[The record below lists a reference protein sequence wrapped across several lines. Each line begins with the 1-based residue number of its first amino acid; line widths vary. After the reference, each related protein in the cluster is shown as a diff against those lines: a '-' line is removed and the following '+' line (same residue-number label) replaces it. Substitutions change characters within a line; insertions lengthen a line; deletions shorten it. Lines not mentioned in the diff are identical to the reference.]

1 MVILGLLL
9 IPMYYIPAPGFSS
22 NPRGVLEDALD
33 GFYQM
38 GHNSTLALA
47 QIGSIFSIAFFNFFG
62 LSVTKEFSATT
73 RYLFFYSQ

>member
-1 MVILGLLL
+1 
-9 IPMYYIPAPGFSS
+9 MYYIPAPGFSTNS
-22 NPRGVLEDALD
+22 RGVLEDALD
-33 GFYQM
+33 GLYQM

-73 RYLFFYSQ
+73 RFELFDLKLFIEMF